1 MLEIR
6 KTAVSFDE
14 REMMDLERIITD
26 ADEERDISI
35 SQEVHLRSYFTFTA
49 RET

>member
-14 REMMDLERIITD
+14 NDLIEVERIVID
-26 ADEERDISI
+26 GDEERSTRLPEEG
-35 SQEVHLRSYFTFTA
+35 SL
-49 RET
+49 